1 MPAALHAEGY
11 EATIDRVGALAR
23 FSFDGDGGDGGGGD
37 DGAEVASVAI
47 PGGTVAVFESGD
59 VDLAAAQERL
69 EQQRATL
76 RGEIERAERK
86 LANAGFVA
94 KAPPAVVEAERAKL
108 ERLRSELEA
117 L

>member
-1 MPAALHAEGY
+1 
-11 EATIDRVGALAR
+11 
-23 FSFDGDGGDGGGGD
+23 
-37 DGAEVASVAI
+37 VASVAI